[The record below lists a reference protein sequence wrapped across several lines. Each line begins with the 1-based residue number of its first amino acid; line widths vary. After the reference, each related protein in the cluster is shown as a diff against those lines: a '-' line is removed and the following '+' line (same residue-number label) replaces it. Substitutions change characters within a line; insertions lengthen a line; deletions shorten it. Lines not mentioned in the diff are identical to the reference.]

1 MSYRNLLI
9 TALRALSKN
18 KMRSVLT
25 SIGIIIGISSVIV
38 MIGLG
43 NSAKVEVRDKIVT
56 FGANAISFSVN
67 SGITGKWIYESD
79 LVELKKNY
87 YQIDKISPFDRKSSL
102 FAIYKDKNTQT
113 NVEGVGEAYFDIK
126 GNKIDRGRFLSEND
140 IVTTAKVAVIGVT
153 VENILFS
160 GRDPIGEV
168 ILINGVPFTV
178 VGIMERQGKA
188 FGGRDF
194 DNVVMIPYTTFN
206 KRIRGRAFFDEIY
219 VKAKEPEYVL
229 QVEKLLVRYF
239 RNKFLIPEGQ
249 PDRFEI
255 STSEDKL
262 KMANDISNALA
273 ILLAGIASI
282 SLFVGGVG
290 IMNIMLV
297 SVTERTREIGIRM
310 AIGAKKKD
318 IMMQFLIESVSLSMF
333 GGLVGIALGIAIYA
347 LIVYFVKW
355 PFIFT
360 VTSILVSVLFAT
372 AVGVFFGYYPSKK
385 AAELKPIEALK
396 YE

>member
-360 VTSILVSVLFAT
+360 ITSILVSVLFAT